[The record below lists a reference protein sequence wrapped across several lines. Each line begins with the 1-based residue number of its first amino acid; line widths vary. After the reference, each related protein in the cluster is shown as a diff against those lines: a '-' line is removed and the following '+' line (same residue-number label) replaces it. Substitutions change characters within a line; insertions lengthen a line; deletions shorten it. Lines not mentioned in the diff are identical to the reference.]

1 MSRMP
6 SQFTT
11 RRTFLGLPVGK
22 PHTDWAEVRKAG
34 MVGAGAVSTL
44 AGGIRAW
51 RVLPSSIKHLPGL
64 VWGRTT
70 GLAQGV
76 VDAVPRPGGEL
87 IGRLGSNGRVGRAE
101 KLAPRP
107 SRRAAKPSGSGRKQP
122 SGSTSKS
129 SGAPSGARARRNGAS
144 RKTGATGKA
153 SASRTSR

>member
-6 SQFTT
+6 RQFTT

-51 RVLPSSIKHLPGL
+51 RVLPSSITRLPGQ
-64 VWGRTT
+64 VWGRAT
-70 GLAQGV
+70 GLAHGV

-87 IGRLGSNGRVGRAE
+87 IGRLGANGRVGEAE
-101 KLAPRP
+101 KPAPGP
-107 SRRAAKPSGSGRKQP
+107 TRRSARPSGSARKQP
-122 SGSTSKS
+122 TRSTSKS
-129 SGAPSGARARRNGAS
+129 SGASAGTGARRNGATRKAGTS
-144 RKTGATGKA
+144 RKA
-153 SASRTSR
+153 SASRSRQ